1 MPAFTERATV
11 SMELSPVSEF
21 AVEYLYPAYRLFS
34 AGEADFVTALPAP
47 QSAFACHN
55 AYSLR

>member
-11 SMELSPVSEF
+11 SMELSSVSEF

-34 AGEADFVTALPAP
+34 AGEADFVTALPA
-47 QSAFACHN
+47 A
-55 AYSLR
+55 